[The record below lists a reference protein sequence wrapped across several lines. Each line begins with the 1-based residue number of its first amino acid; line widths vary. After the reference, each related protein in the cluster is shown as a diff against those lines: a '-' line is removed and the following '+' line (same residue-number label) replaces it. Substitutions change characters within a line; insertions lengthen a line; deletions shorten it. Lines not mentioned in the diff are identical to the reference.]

1 MTSTTTRPTSAP
13 GSTTSSTTGST
24 TSTTGSTALSPAAR
38 ERALERLAA
47 ETLDVLVIGGG
58 VTGAGAALDAASRG
72 LSVGLLEQRDWASGT
87 SSRASKLVHGGLRY
101 LEMLDFALVREA
113 LHERGLL
120 VGRLAPHL
128 VQPVPFLYPLQHRAW
143 ERAYVGAGIA
153 LYDALAG
160 VLGRVGGRGVPLHRH
175 LSHRALSRVAPS
187 LRPDVAVGAIRYWDA
202 KVDDARFVEVVVR
215 TAVGH
220 GAAAASRVRV
230 TGYLEEAGRVAG
242 VTAVDLETGREL
254 RVRARHVIG
263 ATGVWTEETQGLFR
277 ARGLQVRASKGVH
290 VVVPRDAVA
299 GEDGFILKTEKS
311 VLFIIPWRTHWVI
324 GTTDTPWDLAK
335 DHPVASAADVDYL
348 LEHANAVLRRPLT
361 RDDVLGV
368 YTGLRP
374 LIQPVSSD
382 GSATTKVSREHTTAT
397 VRPGLTVIAGG
408 KYTTYRV
415 MARDVVDV
423 ALADR
428 APGDP
433 AGAAPASATEHL
445 PLAGADGYAVRWNQR
460 HRLAAARGWGEE
472 RVEHLLHRY
481 GTLVDEVLALVDADP
496 ALGEPL
502 EGAEDH
508 LRAEVVYAATHEGA
522 LHLEDVLTRRTR
534 LSYERA
540 DRGTTAARAAAELMA
555 GPLGW
560 SGEQVEREVAT
571 YLARVAAER
580 AAEVEPDDASAER
593 ARLRAPEIRPLGV
606 DASA

>member
-1 MTSTTTRPTSAP
+1 VTAAHTAPRPST
-13 GSTTSSTTGST
+13 
-24 TSTTGSTALSPAAR
+24 TALSRGAR
-38 ERALERLAA
+38 DRALERLAS
-47 ETLDVLVIGGG
+47 EQLDVLVVGGG

-128 VQPVPFLYPLQHRAW
+128 VHPVPFLYPLQHRVW

-153 LYDALAG
+153 LYDVLAG

-175 LSHRALSRVAPS
+175 LSHRALARVAPS
-187 LRPDVAVGAIRYWDA
+187 LRPDAAVGAIRYYDA
-202 KVDDARFVEVVVR
+202 KVDDARLVEVLVR
-215 TAVGH
+215 TAAGH
-220 GAAAASRVRV
+220 GVAAASRVTV
-230 TGYLEEAGRVAG
+230 TGYLEEGGRVAG

-254 RVRARHVIG
+254 VVRAHHVIG
-263 ATGVWTEETQGLFR
+263 ATGVWTEETQELFR
-277 ARGLQVRASKGVH
+277 AQGLQVRASKGVH
-290 VVVPRDAVA
+290 VVVPKDAVA
-299 GEDGFILKTEKS
+299 GDDGFILKTEKS
-311 VLFIIPWRTHWVI
+311 VLFIIPWPTHWVI
-324 GTTDTPWDLAK
+324 GTTDTPWDLSK
-335 DHPVASAADVDYL
+335 DHPVASGADVDYL
-348 LEHANAVLRRPLT
+348 LEQANGVLRRPLT
-361 RDDVLGV
+361 RDDVMGV

-433 AGAAPASATEHL
+433 AGTPPASITADL

-460 HRLAAARGWGEE
+460 HRLASARGWSEE
-472 RVEHLLHRY
+472 RVVHLLHRY
-481 GTLVDEVLALVDADP
+481 GALVDELLALVDADP
-496 ALGEPL
+496 SLGEPL
-502 EGAEDH
+502 EGAPDY

-534 LSYERA
+534 LSYEQA
-540 DRGTTAARAAAELMA
+540 DRGTSSARAAADLLA

-560 SGEQVEREVAT
+560 SDEQVEEEVST
-571 YLARVAAER
+571 YLERVAAER
-580 AAEVEPDDASAER
+580 AAEVEPDDAAAQR
-593 ARLRAPEIRPLGV
+593 ARLRAREIRPLPVAEVG
-606 DASA
+606 

>member
-1 MTSTTTRPTSAP
+1 M
-13 GSTTSSTTGST
+13 TSSTTSTGTPCGTGS
-24 TSTTGSTALSPAAR
+24 TGSTALSPAAR
-38 ERALERLAA
+38 DRALERLAA
-47 ETLDVLVIGGG
+47 EQLDVLVIGGG

-72 LSVGLLEQRDWASGT
+72 LTVGLLEQRDWASGT

-101 LEMLDFALVREA
+101 LEMLDFALVHEA
-113 LHERGLL
+113 LQERGLL

-128 VQPVPFLYPLQHRAW
+128 VHPVPFLYPLQHRLW

-160 VLGRVGGRGVPLHRH
+160 VFGRIGGRGVPLHRH
-175 LSHRALSRVAPS
+175 LSHRALARVAPS
-187 LRPDVAVGAIRYWDA
+187 LRPDAAVGAIRYYDA
-202 KVDDARFVEVVVR
+202 KVDDARFVEVLVR

-220 GAAAASRVRV
+220 GVAAASRVTV
-230 TGYLEEAGRVAG
+230 TGYLEEGGRVAG

-254 RVRARHVIG
+254 QVRARHVIG
-263 ATGVWTEETQGLFR
+263 ATGVWTEQTQELFR
-277 ARGLQVRASKGVH
+277 AQGLQVRASKGVH
-290 VVVPRDAVA
+290 IVVPRDAVA

-311 VLFIIPWRTHWVI
+311 VLFIIPWTTHWVI

-348 LEHANAVLRRPLT
+348 LAQANAVLRRPLT

-368 YTGLRP
+368 WTGLRP

-433 AGAAPASATEHL
+433 VAPAGEVPASLTDQL

-460 HRLAAARGWGEE
+460 HRLAASRGWSEE
-472 RVEHLLHRY
+472 RVVHLLHRY
-481 GTLVDEVLALVDADP
+481 GSLVDEVIALVDDDP
-496 ALGEPL
+496 SLGEPL
-502 EGAEDH
+502 EGAPHH

-534 LSYERA
+534 LSYEQA
-540 DRGTTAARAAAELMA
+540 DRGTASARSAAELMA

-560 SGEQVEREVAT
+560 SAEQVEQEVAT
-571 YLARVAAER
+571 YLERVAAER

-593 ARLRAPEIRPLGV
+593 ARLRAPEIRPLPVAAG
-606 DASA
+606 A

>member
-1 MTSTTTRPTSAP
+1 M
-13 GSTTSSTTGST
+13 TSST
-24 TSTTGSTALSPAAR
+24 TALSPAAR
-38 ERALERLAA
+38 DRALERLTA
-47 ETLDVLVIGGG
+47 EELDVLVIGGG

-72 LSVGLLEQRDWASGT
+72 LTVGLLEQRDWASGT

-101 LEMLDFALVREA
+101 LEMLDFALVKEA

-128 VQPVPFLYPLQHRAW
+128 VHPVPFLYPLQHRVW
-143 ERAYVGAGIA
+143 ERCYVGAGIA
-153 LYDALAG
+153 LYDVLAG
-160 VLGRVGGRGVPLHRH
+160 VLGRIGGRGVPLHRH
-175 LSHRALSRVAPS
+175 LSHSALARVAPS

-202 KVDDARFVEVVVR
+202 KVDDARFVEVLVR

-220 GAAAASRVRV
+220 GVAAASRVRV
-230 TGYLEEAGRVAG
+230 TGYLEEGGRVAG
-242 VTAVDLETGREL
+242 VTAVDLETGRDL
-254 RVRARHVIG
+254 TVRARHVIG
-263 ATGVWTEETQGLFR
+263 ATGVWTEETQELFR
-277 ARGLQVRASKGVH
+277 AQGLQVRASKGVH
-290 VVVPRDAVA
+290 IVIPREAVA
-299 GEDGFILKTEKS
+299 GDDGFILKTEKS

-348 LEHANAVLRRPLT
+348 LQHANAVLRRPLT

-374 LIQPVSSD
+374 LIQPVASD

-433 AGAAPASATEHL
+433 SGEVPASITEHL

-460 HRLAAARGWGEE
+460 HRLAAARGWSEE

-481 GTLVDEVLALVDADP
+481 GSLVDEVLALVDADP
-496 ALGEPL
+496 SLGQPL

-540 DRGTTAARAAAELMA
+540 DRGTAAARAAAELMA

-560 SGEQVEREVAT
+560 TAERVEQEVGT
-571 YLARVAAER
+571 YLERVAAER

-593 ARLRAPEIRPLGV
+593 ARLRAPEIRPLPVAVGG
-606 DASA
+606 

>member
-1 MTSTTTRPTSAP
+1 MTAAHTTPRPTPRPSA
-13 GSTTSSTTGST
+13 
-24 TSTTGSTALSPAAR
+24 TALSRDAR
-38 ERALERLAA
+38 DRALDRLAS
-47 ETLDVLVIGGG
+47 EQLDVLVVGGG

-128 VQPVPFLYPLQHRAW
+128 VHPVPFLYPLQHRVW

-153 LYDALAG
+153 LYDVLAG

-175 LSHRALSRVAPS
+175 LSHRALARVAPS
-187 LRPDVAVGAIRYWDA
+187 LRPDAAVGAIRYYDA
-202 KVDDARFVEVVVR
+202 KVDDARLVEVLVR
-215 TAVGH
+215 TAAGH
-220 GAAAASRVRV
+220 GVAAASRVTV
-230 TGYLEEAGRVAG
+230 TGYLEEDGRVAG

-254 RVRARHVIG
+254 VVRARHVIG
-263 ATGVWTEETQGLFR
+263 ATGVWTEETQELFR
-277 ARGLQVRASKGVH
+277 AQGLQVRASKGVH

-299 GEDGFILKTEKS
+299 GDDGFILKTAKS
-311 VLFIIPWRTHWVI
+311 VLFIIPWPTHWVI
-324 GTTDTPWDLAK
+324 GTTDTPWDLSK
-335 DHPVASAADVDYL
+335 DHPVASGADVDYL
-348 LEHANAVLRRPLT
+348 LEQANGVLRRPLT
-361 RDDVLGV
+361 RDDVMGV

-433 AGAAPASATEHL
+433 AGAPPASLTDEL

-460 HRLAAARGWGEE
+460 HRLAAARGWSEE
-472 RVEHLLHRY
+472 RVVHLLHRY
-481 GTLVDEVLALVDADP
+481 GALVDELLALVDADP
-496 ALGEPL
+496 SLGEPL
-502 EGAEDH
+502 EGAPDY

-534 LSYERA
+534 LSYEQA
-540 DRGTTAARAAAELMA
+540 DRGTASARATAELLA

-560 SGEQVEREVAT
+560 TAEQVEEEVST
-571 YLARVAAER
+571 YLERVDAER
-580 AAEVEPDDASAER
+580 AAEVEVDDDAAQR
-593 ARLRAPEIRPLGV
+593 ARSRAREIRPLPVAGGR
-606 DASA
+606 